1 MPVIKKYGFKPF
13 DLDLCLFKH
22 RDKEI
27 YLILYV
33 DDLLVSAKT
42 VTDIREL

>member
-1 MPVIKKYGFKPF
+1 MPVMKKYGFKPF
-13 DLDLCLFKH
+13 DSDLCLFKH